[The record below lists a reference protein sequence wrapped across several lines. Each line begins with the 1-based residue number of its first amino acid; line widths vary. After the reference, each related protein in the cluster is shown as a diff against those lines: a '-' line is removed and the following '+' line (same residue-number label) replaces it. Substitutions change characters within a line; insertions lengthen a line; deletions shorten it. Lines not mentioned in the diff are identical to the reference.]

1 MLTVNIRKSRY
12 ELYMYTHAYETRQ
25 ESSYNMH
32 HKKDVTV
39 SKKVIS
45 FIFTE
50 YKHGDKIIIKNKII
64 NNVDNNN
71 KKDANNK
78 FC

>member
-1 MLTVNIRKSRY
+1 
-12 ELYMYTHAYETRQ
+12 
-25 ESSYNMH
+25 MH